1 MIKRKKKPEFSF
13 TKLFIY
19 EIYNTINPM
28 FKNKSKFLREKLD
41 KEDLEKLYKV
51 SKDFIEEYEGED
63 EK

>member
-1 MIKRKKKPEFSF
+1 
-13 TKLFIY
+13 
-19 EIYNTINPM
+19 M